1 MTLTDP
7 TTILFLVG
15 ISLAAGGFSVVLGT
29 ILTRRA
35 GGLRHVMLR
44 GLDLPRSYAF
54 RDGYLLS
61 DLDGADPMLTNPT
74 DRVGAWAELRESLS
88 ALNEEVA
95 RKMDALRDRGDG
107 FVLIGRIGSDE
118 LSISGRRSE
127 GRCLITVASLEPGR
141 DRKMID
147 QAGLDALEAEL
158 DLLRHG
164 LDASETLLWQEDS
177 EGQIIWANR
186 AYFSVLQAMD
196 RSGDALVWPIHK
208 LFSPDAPLADGQA
221 QRVSLELPDGSGP
234 LWFDLTR
241 REYRNGNLFSAQPIA
256 RLVAAESS
264 LRDFVQTLS
273 RTFAHLPIGLAIFDK
288 QRQLVLF
295 NPALVT
301 LSTLPVDWLSARP
314 DLFAFL
320 DKLREKQRM
329 PEPKDYQAWRAGLGE
344 LEQAARDGTYQELW
358 SLPNGQ
364 TFRVIGKPHADGAV
378 AFLFEDISQEVTLT
392 RKFRGDLDLYQSVI
406 DDSEEALAIFARD
419 GRFVLGNAAYR
430 AMWPAEAATIS
441 EATGLWQGSCA
452 PTPLWGEIRDF
463 VGGYA
468 DRGAWTDRV
477 VLQDGS
483 CLVCRMAPLKGGA
496 SLVGFVKGTAPVTMP
511 QRDADADDTKKVQVA
526 LISAP

>member
-15 ISLAAGGFSVVLGT
+15 ISLAAGGFSVVFGT
-29 ILTRRA
+29 MLTRRR
-35 GGLRHVMLR
+35 GGLSHVMLR
-44 GLDLPRSYAF
+44 GLDLPRSYVF

-61 DLDGADPMLTNPT
+61 DMDGTDAMLTDPT
-74 DRVGAWAELRESLS
+74 DRVGAWAELSESLS
-88 ALNEEVA
+88 ALNPDVA
-95 RKMDALRDRGDG
+95 EKMEALRNRGDG
-107 FVLIGRIGSDE
+107 FVLIGRIGGDE

-164 LDASETLLWQEDS
+164 LDASEALLWQEDS

-186 AYFSVLQAMD
+186 AYFTLLQRQD
-196 RSGDALVWPIHK
+196 EVDGPLVWPIHK
-208 LFSPDAPLADGQA
+208 LFDPDDPPAEGQTRRVSVQVADAP
-221 QRVSLELPDGSGP
+221 GP
-234 LWFDLTR
+234 LWYELSLR
-241 REYRNGNLFSAQPIA
+241 AYRSGHLFSAQPID
-256 RLVAAESS
+256 RLVAAETS

-295 NPALVT
+295 NPALVL
-301 LSTLPVDWLSARP
+301 LSTLPTEWLSGRP

-329 PEPKDYQAWRAGLGE
+329 PEPKDYQAWRAELGD

-364 TFRVIGKPHADGAV
+364 TFRVIGRPHADGAV

-392 RKFRGDLDLYQSVI
+392 RKFRGDLDLYQSII
-406 DDSEEALAIFARD
+406 DDSPEALAIFGRD
-419 GRFVLGNAAYR
+419 GRFVLGNTAYR
-430 AMWPAEAATIS
+430 AMWPDAAATVS
-441 EATGLWQGSCA
+441 EATGIWQQACV

-468 DRGAWTDRV
+468 DRSAWTDRV
-477 VLQDGS
+477 VLNDGG
-483 CLVCRMAPLKGGA
+483 CLVCRLAPLKGGA
-496 SLVGFVKGTAPVTMP
+496 SLVAFLQGAAPLTTPAPEIEPP
-511 QRDADADDTKKVQVA
+511 QSEAE
-526 LISAP
+526 LISSS

>member
-15 ISLAAGGFSVVLGT
+15 ISLAAGGFSAVLGMS
-29 ILTRRA
+29 LTRSS
-35 GGLRHVMLR
+35 GGFRHVMLR

-61 DLDGADPMLTNPT
+61 DLDDTDAMLTNPS

-88 ALNEEVA
+88 ALNPDVA
-95 RKMDALRDRGDG
+95 AKMEALRDRGDG
-107 FVLIGRIGSDE
+107 FVLIGRIGGDE
-118 LSISGRRSE
+118 LSISGRVSE
-127 GRCLITVASLEPGR
+127 GRCLITVASLEPGQ

-147 QAGLDALEAEL
+147 QAGLDALESEL

-164 LDASETLLWQEDS
+164 LDAGQMLLWQEDS
-177 EGQIIWANR
+177 AGQIIWANK
-186 AYFSVLQAMD
+186 AYFDMLQRVEGSD
-196 RSGDALVWPIHK
+196 GGLVWPIRN
-208 LFSPDAPLADGQA
+208 LFDADDPLTEGQT
-221 QRVSLELPDGSGP
+221 RRMSLDAGALR
-234 LWFDLTR
+234 WFDLTCR
-241 REYRNGNLFSAQPIA
+241 GYRNGQLFSAQPID
-256 RLVAAESS
+256 RVVAAEIA

-295 NPALVT
+295 NPALVS
-301 LSTLPVDWLSARP
+301 LSTLPADWLSARP

-329 PEPKDYQAWRAGLGE
+329 PEPKNYQAWRAGLGE

-364 TFRVIGKPHADGAV
+364 TFRVIGRPHADGAV

-392 RKFRGDLDLYQSVI
+392 RKFRGDLDLYQSVL
-406 DDSEEALAIFARD
+406 DDNAEAMVVFSRD
-419 GRFVLGNAAYR
+419 GRFVMGNRAYR
-430 AMWPAEAATIS
+430 TLWPGDPATVS
-441 EATGLWQGSCA
+441 EATAHWQAACA

-468 DRGAWTDRV
+468 NRSAWADRV
-477 VLQDGS
+477 VLTDGG

-496 SLVGFVKGTAPVTMP
+496 SLVAFQTGTAPLP
-511 QRDADADDTKKVQVA
+511 LPGPDPEAEPEAA
-526 LISAP
+526 LISSG